1 MGHFPSAGT
10 DATRAIG
17 SLLVN
22 PVATTEVANTGALAA
37 GAYLVGFLVSASANA
52 EVLLNHVNAA
62 GTGNVWSL
70 VVYVPAN
77 GQGGPILVPSKDPVA
92 VGESYTMT
100 MNANLAAGSIQGG
113 IWCVNVG

>member
-17 SLLVN
+17 ALLVN

-52 EVLLNHVNAA
+52 DILLNHVNAA

-70 VVYVPAN
+70 VVFLPAY
-77 GQGGPILVPSKDPVA
+77 GQGGPILVPIKDSVA
-92 VGESYTMT
+92 AGESYTLT

-113 IWCVNVG
+113 IWALNVG